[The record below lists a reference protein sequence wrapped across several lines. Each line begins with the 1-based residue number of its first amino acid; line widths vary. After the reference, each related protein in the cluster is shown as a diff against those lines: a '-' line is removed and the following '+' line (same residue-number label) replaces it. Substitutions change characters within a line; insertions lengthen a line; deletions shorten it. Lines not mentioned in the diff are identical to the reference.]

1 MNDIYREPS
10 FWSVIP
16 DCVLSATNIKANAKL
31 LYAKVTSLQSARGYC
46 FATNKY
52 LAEGL
57 GIAPDTVTRLLKD
70 LSDAGYLRLEIIKGT
85 DNQIVERRIFPTIT
99 LPIVSPP
106 SRINVRDPIGQI
118 SDTPIGQ
125 TSEERINTENKEE
138 IPPIAPQGA
147 SRRKTKRSRPESK
160 KEPDHKPERFKK
172 FWEFYPRG
180 ESKQD
185 AIRAW
190 DKLKPSDDLINQ
202 MAKALKKQTQ
212 TDEWKRGIG
221 IPYASTWLNK
231 RKWEDEVKE
240 QPTEPLP
247 DARGGLEAW

>member
-1 MNDIYREPS
+1 MNDTYREAS

-57 GIAPDTVTRLLKD
+57 GVAPDTVTRLLKD
-70 LSDAGYLRLEIIKGT
+70 LSDAGYLRLEIIKGA

-106 SRINVRDPIGQI
+106 SRINVRDPIGQT

-138 IPPIAPQGA
+138 IPPKAPRGA
-147 SRRKTKRSRPESK
+147 SRREPK
-160 KEPDHKPERFKK
+160 KAPDHKPERFKK
-172 FWEFYPRG
+172 FWDFYPRG
-180 ESKQD
+180 ESKQA

-190 DKLKPSDDLINQ
+190 DKLKPSDDLINR
-202 MAKALKKQTQ
+202 MAAALKWQMKSEDWQN
-212 TDEWKRGIG
+212 GIG
-221 IPYASTWLNK
+221 IPYASTWLNG
-231 RKWEDEVKE
+231 RRWEDEVK
-240 QPTEPLP
+240 QQSAEPMP

>member
-70 LSDAGYLRLEIIKGT
+70 LSDAGYLRLEIIKGM

-138 IPPIAPQGA
+138 IPPKAPRGA
-147 SRRKTKRSRPESK
+147 SRREQK
-160 KEPDHKPERFKK
+160 KAPDHKPERFKK
-172 FWEFYPRG
+172 FWDFYPRG
-180 ESKQD
+180 ESKQA

-190 DKLKPSDDLINQ
+190 DKLKPSDDLIDR
-202 MAKALKKQTQ
+202 MAVALKRQMKSEDWQN
-212 TDEWKRGIG
+212 GIG
-221 IPYASTWLNK
+221 IPYASTWLNG
-231 RKWEDEVKE
+231 RRWEDEVKP
-240 QPTEPLP
+240 QPEPAP
-247 DARGGLEAW
+247 SQEGGLEAW

>member
-125 TSEERINTENKEE
+125 ISEERINTEHKEE
-138 IPPIAPQGA
+138 IPPKAPRGA
-147 SRRKTKRSRPESK
+147 SRREPKKT
-160 KEPDHKPERFKK
+160 PDHKPERFKK
-172 FWEFYPRG
+172 FWDFYPRG
-180 ESKQD
+180 ESKQA

-190 DKLKPSDDLINQ
+190 DKLKPSDDLIDR
-202 MAKALKKQTQ
+202 MAVALKRQMRSEDWQ
-212 TDEWKRGIG
+212 NGIG
-221 IPYASTWLNK
+221 IPYASTWLNG
-231 RKWEDEVKE
+231 RRWEDEVKQQSE
-240 QPTEPLP
+240 PTPSQE
-247 DARGGLEAW
+247 GGLEAW

>member
-1 MNDIYREPS
+1 MNDTCREPS

-70 LSDAGYLRLEIIKGT
+70 LSDAGYLRLEIIKGA

-99 LPIVSPP
+99 LPIVSSP

-125 TSEERINTENKEE
+125 ISEERINPSESKEE
-138 IPPIAPQGA
+138 IPPKSPRGA
-147 SRRKTKRSRPESK
+147 SRRQPK
-160 KEPDHKPERFKK
+160 KAPDHKPERFKK
-172 FWEFYPRG
+172 FWDFYPRG
-180 ESKQD
+180 ESKQA

-190 DKLKPSDDLINQ
+190 DKLKPSDDLIDR
-202 MAKALKKQTQ
+202 MAVALKRQMKSEDWQN
-212 TDEWKRGIG
+212 GIG
-221 IPYASTWLNK
+221 IPYASTWLNG
-231 RKWEDEVKE
+231 RRWEDEVKRHS
-240 QPTEPLP
+240 EPAP
-247 DARGGLEAW
+247 SQEGGLEAW